1 MLYTYSDCIKKL
13 NPFHLKKITEYNEIV
28 LIPFSSNNARNVLIE
43 KMSRA
48 GFIEDSLDT
57 LNSSQRNVLMVISF
71 FSQYLPVEY
80 IHKISEKLLDD
91 EINLT
96 DITAALLSK
105 GLIYCVE
112 NLKDNRIY
120 YLVPA
125 EFKNPC
131 SEMAQEQISS
141 LVNYF
146 EGEIAQKHVSV
157 NSVELSILSFLIIAL
172 KKEIK
177 LNIGNKLNKRT
188 LNKIES
194 LLNLSFESIS
204 ENTIGEYVH
213 DIFAYTKNAGFIKSE
228 DQINLSLIEQW
239 VKLADSDRKR
249 FLYRGLVYRK
259 KYKSVLAQFAKLL
272 SVLPYG
278 QLFDIKSLYLLC
290 GLVTDV
296 DADSVESF
304 SKMPLDCYPVLL
316 FYHLGIIE
324 LASNDIHCYCAWKIT
339 EKGAQ
344 FIQDD
349 VAEQESYQHVDSII
363 VQPNFDL
370 LISRTAEFELLWKI
384 YRIADLIQC
393 DQMLRF
399 QITKESIYRGLST
412 GIDKDSIIPLFE
424 NNCKESISQNVMYSL
439 KEWSEDY
446 GAVYF
451 MDIFL
456 LRCKNKYIADQLKM
470 HPKTKDYIKGNFS
483 DTDLFVCKGDYEEM
497 MEELKIQ
504 GFMPLEGIIVPDE
517 ERPVEKK
524 VSFLSAISGKSM
536 FDTVKPLHF
545 ELDKIK
551 FIPEP
556 AMVQ

>member
-28 LIPFSSNNARNVLIE
+28 LIPFSSNNARKVLIE
-43 KMSRA
+43 KMSRP
-48 GFIEDSLDT
+48 GFIEDSFEKLDPAHK
-57 LNSSQRNVLMVISF
+57 NVLMVISLF
-71 FSQYLPVEY
+71 FQYLPVEY
-80 IHKISEKLLDD
+80 IHKISEKLLVGED
-91 EINLT
+91 NLAG
-96 DITAALLSK
+96 ITASLLSM

-112 NLKDNRIY
+112 NFKDNKTY

-125 EFKNPC
+125 EFKDPC
-131 SEMAQEQISS
+131 AEMAREQISS
-141 LVNYF
+141 LVDYYD
-146 EGEIAQKHVSV
+146 GDIVQKHVAV
-157 NSVELSILSFLIIAL
+157 NSVELSILSFLVIGL

-204 ENTIGEYVH
+204 EATIDEYVH
-213 DIFAYTKNAGFIKSE
+213 DVFAYTKNAGFFKSE
-228 DQINLSLIEQW
+228 DQIDLSLIEQW

-249 FLYRGLVYRK
+249 FLFTGLVFRRRC
-259 KYKSVLAQFAKLL
+259 KSSLAQFAKLL
-272 SVLPYG
+272 SALPYG

-290 GLVTDV
+290 NLVTDV
-296 DADSVESF
+296 ESDSVESF
-304 SKMPLDCYPVLL
+304 AKMPLDCYPVLL

-339 EKGAQ
+339 EYGAGL
-344 FIQDD
+344 IEND
-349 VAEQESYQHVDSII
+349 VAEQENYQHVDNII
-363 VQPNFDL
+363 IQPNFDV
-370 LISRTAEFELLWKI
+370 LISRTADFELLWKI
-384 YRIADLIQC
+384 YRIADLVQC

-424 NNCKESISQNVMYSL
+424 KNCTESISQNVMYSL
-439 KEWSEDY
+439 KEWCDDY

-456 LRCKNKYIADQLKM
+456 LRCKNKYIADQLKI
-470 HPKTKDYIKGNFS
+470 HPKTKDYIKGKFS
-483 DTDLFVCKGDYEEM
+483 DTDLFVCKDDYEVL
-497 MEELKIQ
+497 MEELRIQ
-504 GFMPLEGIIVPDE
+504 GFMPLENIIVPDE
-517 ERPVEKK
+517 ERPVVKK
-524 VSFLSAISGKSM
+524 VSFLSAISGKAM
-536 FDTVKPLHF
+536 FDIVKPLHF

-556 AMVQ
+556 SMVQ